1 MAGSTNKK
9 VIIERFD
16 REPLKGFVNP
26 QTWLLPDG
34 VELLTFD
41 GSVVVAPY
49 REVKA
54 VCFVQDLDGP
64 TASRERRIFTTRPKT
79 EGLWI
84 RMLFRDGDYMDG
96 LLANQL
102 LATDPYGFNIVPP
115 DPSAN
120 NQRVYVPRAALSDL
134 KVLGVI
140 GSPLRRRKRVPP
152 SQDQITLFE

>member
-1 MAGSTNKK
+1 LASSTNKK

-16 REPLKGFVNP
+16 REPLKGFVNL
-26 QTWLLPDG
+26 QTWLLPDS
-34 VELLTFD
+34 VELLTLD
-41 GSVVVAPY
+41 GNVLSTPY
-49 REVKA
+49 REIKT

-64 TASRERRIFTTRPKT
+64 TASLARRIFNTRPKT

-102 LATDPYGFNIVPP
+102 LSLDPYGFYVVPP

-120 NQRVYVPRAALSDL
+120 NQRVYVPRAALTDI
-134 KVLGVI
+134 KVLGLI

-152 SQDQITLFE
+152 SKDQITLFE